1 MTDQVSEIVER
12 LKEAYPDV
20 RCELDYQTPL
30 QLLVATV
37 LSAQTTDKQVNKVT
51 ARLFVDCP
59 DLDSLLRLSK
69 DQIKEYIHTLGF
81 YNAKADHLYLLFR
94 QLADEFGG
102 EVPKTMEELTRL
114 SGVGRKTANVV
125 MANAFGIPAIAV
137 DTHVFRVSNRI
148 GLAHAGTVEKT
159 EEQLQEAIDRDL
171 WSLCHHLLIFH
182 GRRCCSARKP
192 QCEACVIR
200 EVCETYQNS
209 KNQSMS
215 ADADKLL

>member
-1 MTDQVSEIVER
+1 MTEQVEEIVSR
-12 LKEAYPDV
+12 LQQAYPDAE
-20 RCELDYQTPL
+20 CELEYQTPL

-51 ARLFVDCP
+51 ARLFVEHP
-59 DLDSLLRLSK
+59 DLESLLQLTK
-69 DQIKEYIHTLGF
+69 DEIKEYIHTLGF

-102 EVPKTMEELTRL
+102 EVPQTMEELTKL

-125 MANAFGIPAIAV
+125 MSNAFGIPAIAV

-148 GLAHAGTVEKT
+148 GLAHAETVEKT
-159 EEQLQEAIDRDL
+159 EAQLQEAIDREI

-182 GRRCCSARKP
+182 GRRCCSARRP
-192 QCEACVIR
+192 QCESCVIQAY
-200 EVCETYQNS
+200 CESYQ
-209 KNQSMS
+209 KGMGTTLS
-215 ADADKLL
+215 AKEKRA